1 MGTPSDP
8 DVPWPTRYALSK
20 LAYRIEANERRLDKL
35 EPVVTALADKDRFQ
49 SAMTQAVK
57 DLGTARWTR
66 REKVLGG
73 LVAFA
78 AIAGDVA
85 AVATLFLH

>member
-1 MGTPSDP
+1 MGAPSDP

-20 LAYRIEANERRLDKL
+20 LAYRIDANERRLDRL
-35 EPVVTALADKDRFQ
+35 EPVVNQLADKDRLQ

-73 LVAFA
+73 IVAFA
-78 AIAGDVA
+78 AVMGDVA
-85 AVATLFLH
+85 AVVTLVLH